1 MNKDFFNSLK
11 EYAMLIVAGISIV
24 TVIVTLASVDVGQT
38 QQLKANTEAIL
49 KNSIMIE
56 TLSEKKLDKEEYFR
70 FEQVKSDKIRDM
82 QKQIN
87 DVQSRFF
94 AR

>member
-11 EYAMLIVAGISIV
+11 EYSMLIVAGISIV
-24 TVIVTLASVDVGQT
+24 TVIVTLASVDVSQT

-70 FEQVKSDKIRDM
+70 FESVKSDKIQDM
-82 QKQIN
+82 QNQIN
-87 DVQSRFF
+87 TIQGRFF
-94 AR
+94 K